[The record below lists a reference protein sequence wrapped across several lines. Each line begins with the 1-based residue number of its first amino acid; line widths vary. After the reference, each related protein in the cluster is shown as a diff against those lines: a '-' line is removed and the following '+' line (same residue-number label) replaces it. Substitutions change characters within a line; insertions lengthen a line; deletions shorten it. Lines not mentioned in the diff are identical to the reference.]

1 LKLFI
6 NDSKAKKNRAN
17 MLETDARMAKYSRR
31 GLITSFCAYVIC
43 LIFGDFFEMAKEKA
57 VVLGAGLLLIT
68 ILRGYYLFRFDALY
82 ARGPSAWR
90 NRYFFASFLGAGW
103 WSVILVA
110 ITLELGMTGETPII
124 WLYTVI
130 FGSSV
135 ASAFAPYS
143 RFLTAYLVFGQL
155 PAAVAAFALGTTEGY
170 LYGVMML
177 AFFVTLSHQGKAT
190 SRSYWQR
197 LEANMALQKRAKSL
211 EEVNL
216 DSRAAMDFRAE
227 FLGNLSHEFRTSL
240 NDVLGALTLLG
251 NSRLNNQ
258 QQDLLDLA
266 ESASERQLDLVDN
279 VMDYSRIAAKELVLD
294 VAVFNLPRQMEGLI
308 EEAAGEAS
316 QHGIEL
322 SYAFSEELPS
332 RVKGDA
338 IRFGKIFTYLVSHAI
353 QYSEHRTLLVEAG
366 FKYGK
371 DESGELK
378 VIIRDHK
385 DCSDKKAENLT
396 ADSATEAA
404 TEGGVALSICRGLAE
419 CMGGTVVINIEQ
431 GHGVELRFTVSLPI
445 ADQKPW
451 RINFSPKLKGKRL
464 LLVAPPALAE
474 EQTVSELNHWGLR
487 VEEVG
492 DVESALI
499 RLDSAV
505 DSEHPFDG
513 MVIWAPGNESSI
525 LPFSKQLA
533 EDERHSITKQVLVLS
548 PLLRHVD
555 EVREHLGSCSQVH
568 IISKPLL
575 RQRLHDALMEL
586 WYLGDQSLKTRRA
599 QLEFDPQ
606 SRNKDKR
613 ILLVE
618 DHRVNQM
625 VAKSLLEKLGYGVDL
640 ANNGQEA
647 LKQSDDNDYD
657 LILMDCQMPEMDGY
671 VATQALRRREE
682 EGDKHTPVI
691 AMTANTTEGIQSRC
705 LAAGMD
711 DYMAKPVRLDD
722 LERRL
727 RRWLG

>member
-1 LKLFI
+1 
-6 NDSKAKKNRAN
+6 

-43 LIFGDFFEMAKEKA
+43 LIFGDFFEIAKEKA

-68 ILRGYYLFRFDALY
+68 IIRGYYLFRFDALY

-90 NRYFFASFLGAGW
+90 NRYFFVSFLGAGW
-103 WSVILVA
+103 WSVILVG
-110 ITLELGMTGETPII
+110 ITLELGMTAETPVI

-143 RFLTAYLVFGQL
+143 RFLTAYLAFGQL
-155 PAAVAAFALGTTEGY
+155 PAAVAAFALGTTQGY
-170 LYGVMML
+170 LYGIMML
-177 AFFVTLSHQGKAT
+177 AFFISLSHQGKVT

-258 QQDLLDLA
+258 QQELLDLA

-294 VAVFNLPRQMEGLI
+294 VAVFNLPRHMEALI
-308 EEAAGEAS
+308 EEAAGEAC

-322 SYAFSEELPS
+322 NYAFSEELPS

-378 VIIRDHK
+378 VIIRDHN
-385 DCSDKKAENLT
+385 DSSDDSSG
-396 ADSATEAA
+396 DSAEHLRADNAPHEA

-419 CMGGTVVINIEQ
+419 CMGGTVAINVEQ
-431 GHGVELRFTVSLPI
+431 GRGVELRFTVSLPI

-464 LLVAPPALAE
+464 LLVSPPALAE
-474 EQTVSELNHWGLR
+474 EQTVSELNLWGLK

-492 DVESALI
+492 DAENALM
-499 RLDSAV
+499 RLDAAA

-513 MVIWAPGNESSI
+513 VIIWAPGNESSI
-525 LPFSKQLA
+525 LPLSKQLT
-533 EDERHSITKQVLVLS
+533 EDERHANLKQVLALS

-555 EVREHLGSCSQVH
+555 EVREHLTSCSQVH

-586 WYLGDQSLKTRRA
+586 WYLGDQSLKSRRS

-647 LKQSDDNDYD
+647 LKLSDESDYD

-691 AMTANTTEGIQSRC
+691 AMTANTAEGIQSRC